1 MSCMCLSTDVSMM
14 IKIACQVNVSLHL
27 YFMVSLSGLVT
38 NVLKINIII

>member
-1 MSCMCLSTDVSMM
+1 MCLSTDVSMM
-14 IKIACQVNVSLHL
+14 IKIVCQVNVSLYL